1 MNPIGKR
8 NLGILM
14 SLFLLLFGCNN
25 VKKCAIT
32 SNEKLLQEYQTSKEN
47 FVLWFADQGAF
58 GSSVALRVCD
68 SKNNKLIEEIILRG
82 EDYLPKIDSVIG
94 DNVYIHY
101 NFPREKN
108 EYKIQPLEFESVV
121 LGDALLQKRHL
132 KYNYIF
138 TNIKAT
144 L

>member
-1 MNPIGKR
+1 MNQISKR
-8 NLGILM
+8 SLGVVM
-14 SLFLLLFGCNN
+14 SLLLLACNN
-25 VKKCAIT
+25 VKKCSSS
-32 SNEKLLQEYQTSKEN
+32 SNERLLQEYQAPKET
-47 FVLWFADQGAF
+47 FALWFADQGAF
-58 GSSVALRVCD
+58 GSSVVLRVCG

-101 NFPREKN
+101 NFPRKQN
-108 EYKIQPLEFESVV
+108 ENNIEPLEFESVV
-121 LGDALLQKRHL
+121 LGDALIKKRHL

-144 L
+144 E